1 MSRTIFTTNFVYFT
15 MNNSNR
21 NFLTEIFGERMG
33 KHFESKFNSFLKKDS
48 YHGAMLRLFTEMDSD
63 NQKTFLEWINENYSF
78 SKSQMEAARK

>member
-1 MSRTIFTTNFVYFT
+1 MTRTIFTTNFIYFT

-21 NFLTEIFGERMG
+21 NFLTEIFGESLG
-33 KHFESKFNSFLKKDS
+33 KHFESKFNLFLEKDS

-63 NQKTFLEWINENYSF
+63 NQEMFLEWVNENYSF